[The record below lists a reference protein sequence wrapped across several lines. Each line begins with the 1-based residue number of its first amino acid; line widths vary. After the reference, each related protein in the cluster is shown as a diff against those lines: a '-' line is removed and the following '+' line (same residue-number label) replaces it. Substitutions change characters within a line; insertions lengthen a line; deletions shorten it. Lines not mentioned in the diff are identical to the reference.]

1 MPGVAGVHSRDPGS
15 NREAVMLR
23 RGCVGLG
30 WTLLAGLL
38 YYGAFAD
45 WWFPRMIL
53 G

>member
-1 MPGVAGVHSRDPGS
+1 MGVAW
-15 NREAVMLR
+15 A
-23 RGCVGLG
+23 
-30 WTLLAGLL
+30 LLAGIL